1 MNASNRIVNNCLAT
15 SHAFSVNFRDIDEL
29 LCVELKDN
37 LISLSSLK
45 DKIQVMHRFKY
56 ARQIKIDKLGYYDPF
71 IDLGCDRVE
80 KNFDDATRKYDW
92 KQLKTD
98 EDVVSMFNSALID
111 PKYPALYATL
121 IDEK

>member
-37 LISLSSLK
+37 LRSLSSLK

-56 ARQIKIDKLGYYDPF
+56 SRQIKIDKLGYYDPF
-71 IDLGCDRVE
+71 IDLGCDRVCE
-80 KNFDDATRKYDW
+80 FDDATPKYEC
-92 KQLKTD
+92 KELKSN
-98 EDVVSMFNSALID
+98 EDVESMFNSVLVD
-111 PKYPALYATL
+111 PKYPRLYATL
-121 IDEK
+121 IVAK